1 MKHTFSA
8 VFSVI
13 GLLLIMSL
21 MVYTTSDRVATM
33 DKNLRK
39 INTQIEAERQSLHV
53 LKAEWTYLTSPTRID
68 GLAKKHLALQP
79 TVPKRVVEA
88 MTLASALP
96 VRTADM
102 PTQIA
107 AVSADPAPVA
117 TVGAVRKSGPA
128 LAVASR
134 THINDHVML
143 QRTAAAQAS
152 TDRIGSLIKSM
163 SAGQ

>member
-8 VFSVI
+8 VFSII
-13 GLLLIMSL
+13 GLLLILSL
-21 MVYTTSDRVATM
+21 MLYTTSDRVATM
-33 DKNLRK
+33 EKDMRK
-39 INTQIEAERQSLHV
+39 INAQIEAERQSLHV

-96 VRTADM
+96 VRTGDM
-102 PTQIA
+102 PTQVA
-107 AVSADPAPVA
+107 AVAAEPTPSA
-117 TVGAVRKSGPA
+117 TVAAVRKSGSTF
-128 LAVASR
+128 AVASR
-134 THINDHVML
+134 THINDHVVL